1 MKFNRRLAAILA
13 LVVSLLYFLV
23 KGVVY
28 YTLGSPIPLIFIML
42 VLVLLIVS
50 AKRTELAFRRALTF
64 WVVLLIIWSG
74 LRLLLLA
81 ADEFIKPV
89 PEAHVYYAL
98 KDGLIWS
105 VLFLVSGILLLFN
118 KRVVT
123 ETVMK
128 KLKH

>member
-1 MKFNRRLAAILA
+1 MIFNRRLAAILA
-13 LVVSLLYFLV
+13 LMVSLLYFLV

-28 YTLGSPIPLIFIML
+28 FTLGSPIPLMLIML

-50 AKRTELAFRRALTF
+50 AKRTELAFRHSLTF
-64 WVVLLIIWSG
+64 WIVLLLIWSG

-89 PEAHVYYAL
+89 PEAHVYYGL

-105 VLFLVSGILLLFN
+105 LLFLVSGILLLFN